1 MKFRLCLSI
10 LTAGLVMSLNG
21 AASAQSVGRNSGV
34 VDRPRPDYDPLGIR
48 AGAFSFYPSILASE
62 TYNDNIFATNQ
73 NAESDFI
80 TVVQPEA
87 RLSSN
92 WSRHS
97 LSLVGFG
104 RFSRFLQESNQNTD
118 EWGGAMNGV
127 LDLAS
132 WGNATGN
139 ALYQRAVQ
147 PRTDPENPG
156 GEKPSL
162 YDQTQVIGTYDR
174 AFQRLLTRFEV
185 ELNQYDFLSAEDL
198 LLDRTETA
206 VSVRL
211 GYQIS
216 PRLAA
221 YVRPIYRTRSYDSP
235 GAGGVTRDSKE
246 LAGLAG
252 IDLEIAALLNL
263 NISAGYYRTDFDD
276 PSVNAGSGLALSGTA
291 TWFPTERLTVSGI
304 LSRATQAT
312 QQEGASSRVNT
323 LFSARADY
331 ELFPDVLVGARA
343 NYSRDEYDGVDRVD
357 DTIGG
362 GLNIRW
368 LLNRRASAFA
378 DIGALHRTSNQR
390 INSFDQNLFTV
401 GIRFQL

>member
-1 MKFRLCLSI
+1 MKSRLCLSI
-10 LTAGLVMSLNG
+10 LTVGLVMSLNG

-48 AGAFSFYPSILASE
+48 VGAFSFYPSILASE

-162 YDQTQVIGTYDR
+162 YDRTQVIGTYDR

-221 YVRPIYRTRSYDSP
+221 YVRRQ
-235 GAGGVTRDSKE
+235 
-246 LAGLAG
+246 
-252 IDLEIAALLNL
+252 LEDGKTVQL
-263 NISAGYYRTDFDD
+263 T
-276 PSVNAGSGLALSGTA
+276 SGTQLRDFLDVSEA
-291 TWFPTERLTVSGI
+291 GAMIADVVETRQAGAINICSGEAVTIRTFVERI
-304 LSRATQAT
+304 A
-312 QQEGASSRVNT
+312 
-323 LFSARADY
+323 
-331 ELFPDVLVGARA
+331 
-343 NYSRDEYDGVDRVD
+343 DEYGRRDLLEFGTVPPHASDPAAVVGVCNLVSPPQ
-357 DTIGG
+357 
-362 GLNIRW
+362 
-368 LLNRRASAFA
+368 AA
-378 DIGALHRTSNQR
+378 D
-390 INSFDQNLFTV
+390 
-401 GIRFQL
+401 